1 MGLIYNPKIF
11 SKHQIKVNKT
21 CYYRCLGC
29 LELSL
34 TIQQFNS
41 NSILSNACIII
52 CLLYSS
58 LSI

>member
-1 MGLIYNPKIF
+1 M
-11 SKHQIKVNKT
+11 KVNKT
-21 CYYRCLGC
+21 CYYCCLGC

-41 NSILSNACIII
+41 SSILSNACIII

-58 LSI
+58 LGI